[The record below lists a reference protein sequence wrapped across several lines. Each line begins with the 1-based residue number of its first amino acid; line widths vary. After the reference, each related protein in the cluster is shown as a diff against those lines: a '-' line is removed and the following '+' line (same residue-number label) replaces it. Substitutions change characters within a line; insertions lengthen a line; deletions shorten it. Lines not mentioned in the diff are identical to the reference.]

1 MYIMLLILSLSL
13 FLMVALGVY
22 YEIKPFNSVQTPPIW
37 LKKSIGINLLTFVLA
52 LLGMLFLSIQEV
64 MAVPG
69 DVVGAVVNHDISI
82 GKGLALI
89 GIGLPT
95 SFATIGAGISVGP
108 IGAASLA
115 AISDKPENFGRSLIY
130 LGLAEGIAIYGLVVT
145 ILLMSKI

>member
-1 MYIMLLILSLSL
+1 MYIILLILSMSLLS
-13 FLMVALGVY
+13 MIALGVY
-22 YEIKPFNSVQTPPIW
+22 YEIKPFSSNHTPPIW
-37 LKKSIGINLLTFVLA
+37 LKKSIGINLLTFMFA
-52 LLGMLFLSIQEV
+52 LVALLFLSIQQV
-64 MAVPG
+64 MAVPA
-69 DVVGAVVNHDISI
+69 DMVGAVVNHDISI

-95 SFATIGAGISVGP
+95 CFATIGAGISVGP

-145 ILLMSKI
+145 ILLMAKI

>member
-1 MYIMLLILSLSL
+1 MYIMLFILSMSLLS
-13 FLMVALGVY
+13 MIALGMY
-22 YEIKPFNSVQTPPIW
+22 YEIKPFNSSHTPPIW
-37 LKKSIGINLLTFVLA
+37 LKKSIGINLLAFIFALLA
-52 LLGMLFLSIQEV
+52 LLFLSIQQV
-64 MAVPG
+64 MAVPT

-145 ILLMSKI
+145 ILLMAKI